1 MPEFDWV
8 LLHEVAH
15 AEDDAIKFM
24 DNRSDGKDKSTG
36 GWKKEKTG
44 GIAAVA
50 AAHFR
55 YDEDYICDCLRRQGQ
70 QAPGQDAEAAEG
82 VAADE
87 WERRRVA
94 AFDWTRAIR
103 SAASP
108 WSNGSVA
115 QQIAIG
121 GRVYQESYPGT
132 DWFSY
137 DLAARS
143 QGLTGYQ
150 FRAPWEWFAEL
161 YAAHFSGK
169 LKPEHPA
176 MAFLKQFKPPE
187 A

>member
-1 MPEFDWV
+1 M
-8 LLHEVAH
+8 
-15 AEDDAIKFM
+15 
-24 DNRSDGKDKSTG
+24 
-36 GWKKEKTG
+36 
-44 GIAAVA
+44 
-50 AAHFR
+50 
-55 YDEDYICDCLRRQGQ
+55 
-70 QAPGQDAEAAEG
+70 
-82 VAADE
+82 AADE

-94 AFDWTRAIR
+94 AFDWTRKIR

-108 WSNGSVA
+108 WANGSVA
-115 QQIAIG
+115 PAD
-121 GRVYQESYPGT
+121 RDRRPGLPGVVSRHR
-132 DWFSY
+132 WFSY

-176 MAFLKQFKPPE
+176 MACLKQFKPPE